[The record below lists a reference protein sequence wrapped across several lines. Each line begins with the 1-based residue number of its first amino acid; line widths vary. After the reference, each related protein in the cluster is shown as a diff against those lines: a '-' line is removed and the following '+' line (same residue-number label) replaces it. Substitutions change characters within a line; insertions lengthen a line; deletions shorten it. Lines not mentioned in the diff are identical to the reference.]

1 MYLKIKVFL
10 SFWWWLLFSVVY
22 FWTGIMFT
30 NMSWYQYKTEKDLEW
45 KENLPLFLAA
55 QAGDAGW
62 CPSALLPPP
71 AGPRLPFSRETWRL
85 YSGKNELFLKQFLKG
100 DGCFSFLI
108 FKNCTLLLNV
118 KNEKICRIRK
128 CGKYME
134 EMKAMTQIW
143 GCFFYFTYGAID
155 PVFLHFGSNCVFFL
169 ILF

>member
-10 SFWWWLLFSVVY
+10 SFRWWLLFSVVY

-30 NMSWYQYKTEKDLEW
+30 NMSWYQYKTEKIQKDLEW
-45 KENLPLFLAA
+45 KENLPLFLASL
-55 QAGDAGW
+55 GRRCW
-62 CPSALLPPP
+62 VVSLSPPP
-71 AGPRLPFSRETWRL
+71 SPFSRETWIL

-134 EMKAMTQIW
+134 ETKAMTQIW

-155 PVFLHFGSNCVFFL
+155 PVFLHLGSNCVFFL